1 MGFSRVTT
9 HRLYHHASARVMSPI
24 VTRHGA
30 GTRRSPSRDP
40 SWWGLDRAR
49 VTVRVMSPVVT
60 HRGGGTREVRTRRA
74 HCLPTRVRA
83 WHVETRCVRLGRLLA
98 RERDDESRDGRMATS
113 STVVAGRSTT
123 SSRSRATR
131 VRATRA
137 RANRIEGAFAAGRG
151 TRSSIEA
158 RAGGSRE
165 KERGG
170 VDGPVPGTSS
180 EGAVRESEGAGGA
193 GRGSMSR
200 RAAMATAIGSATGGL
215 TRPKRAVAFIELPSR
230 LHNRYFLVRHGE
242 SVLDVRKQV
251 LSNPSFKY
259 DATFGLT
266 GRGREQMR
274 EAARIILEEY
284 DGAPAWLY
292 TSNFQRSFQSA
303 LVLREELG
311 LLFSQMRTE
320 FSGLLDPR
328 KMGALDFGPQ
338 SAWEEVWANDLEDPR
353 STPPP
358 VPSSLQPSAS
368 VESCVDLYRRAQ
380 EAFTRLEATY
390 YGEDVVIVSHQDT
403 LSLFAA
409 ALNGTELGRHHLD
422 YKFDLGD
429 VMCVDL
435 SVPPVDRRFSPT
447 DLRGD
452 YAVGDSAINY
462 RGKESQPSE

>member
-1 MGFSRVTT
+1 MHESRSVSMGGYIEAS
-9 HRLYHHASARVMSPI
+9 HCLHIRLTIRALDTMDGGMMVKS
-24 VTRHGA
+24 T
-30 GTRRSPSRDP
+30 RSPP
-40 SWWGLDRAR
+40 
-49 VTVRVMSPVVT
+49 
-60 HRGGGTREVRTRRA
+60 
-74 HCLPTRVRA
+74 
-83 WHVETRCVRLGRLLA
+83 
-98 RERDDESRDGRMATS
+98 
-113 STVVAGRSTT
+113 
-123 SSRSRATR
+123 
-131 VRATRA
+131 RA
-137 RANRIEGAFAAGRG
+137 RATSVDDAFEVVRTMTTTVTSSVRAFARTRKRVELDACWTRRG
-151 TRSSIEA
+151 EFA
-158 RAGGSRE
+158 RAVSSSVDARAMGTMGGNGDGRAMRRRDRRWSRRCRA
-165 KERGG
+165 ERR
-170 VDGPVPGTSS
+170 DGDEEAETEDEERPRV
-180 EGAVRESEGAGGA
+180 AGDA
-193 GRGSMSR
+193 SGRRAMSR
-200 RAAMATAIGSATGGL
+200 RAAMATAIGTVGGL
-215 TRPKRAVAFIELPSR
+215 TRPRRAAAFIELPSR
-230 LHNRYFLVRHGE
+230 LHNRYFFVRHGE

-338 SAWEEVWANDLEDPR
+338 SAWEDVWANDLEDPR

-435 SVPPVDRRFSPT
+435 TVPPDDRKFSPT

-462 RGKESQPSE
+462 RGEESAAAA

>member
-1 MGFSRVTT
+1 MG
-9 HRLYHHASARVMSPI
+9 
-24 VTRHGA
+24 
-30 GTRRSPSRDP
+30 GTRPRAGNGSGDVAGRDP
-40 SWWGLDRAR
+40 SW
-49 VTVRVMSPVVT
+49 
-60 HRGGGTREVRTRRA
+60 GGTREVRTRRA
-74 HCLPTRVRA
+74 HCVPTRVRA
-83 WHVETRCVRLGRLLA
+83 WDVDTRCVRVVRLLA
-98 RERDDESRDGRMATS
+98 RVRDDESRDGRMATS

-131 VRATRA
+131 ARATRA
-137 RANRIEGAFAAGRG
+137 RANRIEGAFAARRG

-158 RAGGSRE
+158 RGGGLRE
-165 KERGG
+165 DERGG
-170 VDGPVPGTSS
+170 VDASVPGTSS
-180 EGAVRESEGAGGA
+180 EGAVRGSEGAGGA
-193 GRGSMSR
+193 GSGSMSR
-200 RAAMATAIGSATGGL
+200 RAAMATAIGSAAGGL

-435 SVPPVDRRFSPT
+435 SVPPVDRQFSPT